1 MRLYSSEMIDM
12 YMNKKK
18 KGLKISLFPLIIIV
32 PLFVFFIIIANLK
45 TRVLF
50 ITLSTVDLSIF
61 SVIFMYNLLENII
74 KSNDLIKHINS
85 ALNGNNREISGR
97 IMSISKVITL
107 KRNIH
112 VIEVEIKGDSLSH
125 KAYFNTDLFEYDFKV
140 NNNIVAKLSNNF
152 IIEYEVNHD

>member
-61 SVIFMYNLLENII
+61 SVIF
-74 KSNDLIKHINS
+74 
-85 ALNGNNREISGR
+85 
-97 IMSISKVITL
+97 
-107 KRNIH
+107 
-112 VIEVEIKGDSLSH
+112 
-125 KAYFNTDLFEYDFKV
+125 
-140 NNNIVAKLSNNF
+140 
-152 IIEYEVNHD
+152 